1 MKRPFRFKSLT
12 AVTLLLAGLAL
23 TLWLV
28 GMYLL
33 TALAAELAAD
43 RYLKDNEER
52 AELLAESAR
61 LPQAWEDPDRYQNF
75 WEQAVWETVNTGE
88 FAIGDPIINGNS
100 GFLQRRNSE
109 EVFLAN
115 AVYDARGNCLV
126 GSWEDF
132 FYFTVL
138 TEDQWKAGKEMSS
151 HYARAPFRREK
162 LVEGGLELVKHNLRY
177 DAAAMR
183 FAGTFDGTELTLVR
197 AEYVSEDDF
206 WDAFPED
213 GGPHTVAE
221 VVEGEELTWRLLYE
235 DQEAVPA
242 GAELVTL
249 YADYFDVCCQDQSPA
264 FSYRGTRYDS
274 VADLVE
280 EVGPMLAEG
289 SQNLSRYEGWD
300 LLILSTAYYEEYE
313 GESYLTAH
321 YQGEKGYIGYQTDN
335 VPELQFYVVSAV
347 WCSPWDTAMGEL
359 RNIYLIT
366 FGLAVLLVLCVRAV
380 LNQRLIRPVREVSW
394 GLNRPQERAEPPY
407 GRDWRELAELRQGYY
422 DRMEQIRLTR
432 NELTRLN
439 TALDYAKTA
448 EANRRQ
454 MTSNIA
460 HELKTP
466 LAVIHSYAEGL
477 KEHIAEEKRDKYL
490 DVILSETGRVDAMVL
505 EMLDLS
511 RLEAGK
517 VKLARDTFSLTKVTR
532 SVFDRLERAVEEKEL
547 KLTLELNEECIVNAD
562 ESRMAQVVENFA
574 SNAVKYTPEGGS
586 IWVQVWTGR
595 DGTWFTIENTCT
607 PLPQEE
613 LDHVWDTF
621 FRGDQARSGG
631 GTGLGLAIAKNIVE
645 LHGGKCFARNTSSG
659 VVFSFW
665 I

>member
-1 MKRPFRFKSLT
+1 MKKPFRIKSLT
-12 AVTLLLAGLAL
+12 AVTLLLTGLAL
-23 TLWLV
+23 SLWLV

-33 TALAAELAAD
+33 TAVTAELAAD
-43 RYLKDNEER
+43 RYLENNEDR
-52 AELLAESAR
+52 AELLAQSAR
-61 LPQAWEDPDRYQNF
+61 LSQAWENPDRYQNF
-75 WEQAVWETVNTGE
+75 WERAVWETVATGE
-88 FAIGDPIINGNS
+88 FSWGTPIAGGNS
-100 GFLQRRNSE
+100 GFLQRRYSD
-109 EVFLAN
+109 EVFVAN
-115 AVYDARGNCLV
+115 AVYDAQGNCLA

-138 TEDQWKAGKEMSS
+138 TEDQWKAGEETSS

-162 LVEGGLELVKHNLRY
+162 LVEGGLELVKHNLRF

-183 FAGTFDGTELTLVR
+183 FTGTFDGTEMTLVR
-197 AEYVSEDDF
+197 AEYIAQEDLWDVLPQNGSYTVSN
-206 WDAFPED
+206 
-213 GGPHTVAE
+213 
-221 VVEGEELTWRLLYE
+221 VVEEAGLTWRPLYE
-235 DQEAVPA
+235 DPEAVTA
-242 GAELVTL
+242 GGELVTL
-249 YADYFDVCCQDQSPA
+249 YADYVDVCCQDQSPS

-280 EVGPMLAEG
+280 QVGPTLAEG
-289 SQNLSRYEGWD
+289 SQNLSRYEGPD

-313 GESYLTAH
+313 GEGYLTAH
-321 YQGEKGYIGYQTDN
+321 YQGEKGYIGYQTED
-335 VPELQFYVVSAV
+335 VPELQFYVVSAA
-347 WCSPWDTAMGEL
+347 WCSPWETAMGEL
-359 RNIYLIT
+359 RNIYLLT
-366 FGLAVLLVLCVRAV
+366 FGLTALLVLCVRAF
-380 LNQRLIRPVREVSW
+380 LNRRLIRPVQEVSW
-394 GLNRPQERAEPPY
+394 GLNHPQTRAEPPY
-407 GRDWRELAELRQGYY
+407 GRGWREPVELRQGYY

-490 DVILSETGRVDAMVL
+490 DVILAETGRVDAMVL

-517 VKLARDTFSLTKVTR
+517 VKLARDTFSLTELTR
-532 SVFDRLERAVEEKEL
+532 SVFDRLERAVEEKKL
-547 KLTLELNEECIVNAD
+547 KLTLDLKEECTVNAD

-586 IWVQVWTGR
+586 IWVQVWKGR
-595 DGTWFTIENTCT
+595 EGTWFSIENTCT
-607 PLPQEE
+607 PLSREE

-621 FRGDQARSGG
+621 YRGDQARSGG

-645 LHGGKCFARNTSSG
+645 LHGGKCSARNTSSG

-665 I
+665 L

>member
-1 MKRPFRFKSLT
+1 MKKPFRIKSLT

-23 TLWLV
+23 ILWLV

-33 TALAAELAAD
+33 TALTAELAAD
-43 RYLKDNEER
+43 RYLEDSEDR
-52 AELLAESAR
+52 AELLARNAR
-61 LPQAWEDPDRYQNF
+61 LSQDWEDPDRDQNF
-75 WEQAVWETVNTGE
+75 WERAVWEAVNTGE
-88 FAIGDPIINGNS
+88 FAIGDPIISGSS
-100 GFLQRRNSE
+100 GFLQRQNRE
-109 EVFLAN
+109 EVFWAN
-115 AVYDARGNCLV
+115 AVYDAQGNYLA

-138 TEDQWKAGKEMSS
+138 TEDQWKAGEELSRYS
-151 HYARAPFRREK
+151 ARAPFRRDK
-162 LVEGGLELVKHNLRY
+162 LVEGGLELVKYGFHF

-183 FAGTFDGTELTLVR
+183 FTGTFDGTEMTLTRV
-197 AEYVSEDDF
+197 EYISRDELWDVLPRNSSYTVSN
-206 WDAFPED
+206 
-213 GGPHTVAE
+213 
-221 VVEGEELTWRLLYE
+221 VVEEAGLTWHLLYE
-235 DQEAVPA
+235 DPEAVPA

-249 YADYFDVCCQDQSPA
+249 YTDNFDVCCQDRTPS

-274 VADLVE
+274 VAGLVV
-280 EVGPMLAEG
+280 EVGPTLAEG
-289 SQNLSRYEGWD
+289 TQNLSRYEGGD
-300 LLILSTAYYEEYE
+300 LLIFSTAYYMEYE
-313 GESYLTAH
+313 GEGYLTDYH
-321 YQGEKGYIGYQTDN
+321 YGDESYIGYQTGD

-366 FGLAVLLVLCVRAV
+366 FGLTVLLVLCVRAI
-380 LNQRLIRPVREVSW
+380 LNRRLIRPVREVSW
-394 GLNRPQERAEPPY
+394 GLNHPQTRAEPPY
-407 GRDWRELAELRQGYY
+407 GRGWREPVELCQGYY

-432 NELTRLN
+432 NELTRLK

-466 LAVIHSYAEGL
+466 LAVIHSYVEGL

-490 DVILSETGRVDAMVL
+490 DVILAETGRVDAMVL

-517 VKLARDTFSLTKVTR
+517 VKLARDTFSLTKLTR
-532 SVFDRLERAVEEKEL
+532 SIFDRLERAAEEKEL
-547 KLTLELNEECIVNAD
+547 KLTLDLKEECIVNAD
-562 ESRMAQVVENFA
+562 ESRMAQVVENLA

-586 IWVQVWTGR
+586 IWVQMWNSQGA
-595 DGTWFTIENTCT
+595 TWFTIENTCT
-607 PLPQEE
+607 PLSQEE

-631 GTGLGLAIAKNIVE
+631 GTGLGLAIVKNIVE
-645 LHGGKCFARNTSSG
+645 LHGGKCFARSTSSG

>member
-1 MKRPFRFKSLT
+1 MKKPFRIKSLT

-23 TLWLV
+23 ILWLV

-33 TALAAELAAD
+33 TALTAELAAD
-43 RYLKDNEER
+43 RYLEDSEDR
-52 AELLAESAR
+52 AVLLAGNAR
-61 LPQAWEDPDRYQNF
+61 LSQAWKDPDRDQNF
-75 WEQAVWETVNTGE
+75 WERAVWETVAIGE
-88 FAIGDPIINGNS
+88 FALGDPIISGNS
-100 GFLQRRNSE
+100 GFLQRRNNE
-109 EVFLAN
+109 EIFWAN
-115 AVYDARGNCLV
+115 AVYDAQGNCLA

-138 TEDQWKAGKEMSS
+138 TEDQWKAGEELSRYS
-151 HYARAPFRREK
+151 ARAPFRRDK
-162 LVEGGLELVKHNLRY
+162 LVEGGLELVKYGFHF

-183 FAGTFDGTELTLVR
+183 FTGTFAGT
-197 AEYVSEDDF
+197 
-206 WDAFPED
+206 
-213 GGPHTVAE
+213 
-221 VVEGEELTWRLLYE
+221 
-235 DQEAVPA
+235 
-242 GAELVTL
+242 ELVTL
-249 YADYFDVCCQDQSPA
+249 YTDNFDVCCQDRSPS
-264 FSYRGTRYDS
+264 FSYRGNRYDS
-274 VADLVE
+274 VAGLVE
-280 EVGPMLAEG
+280 EVGPTLAES
-289 SQNLSRYEGWD
+289 SQNLSRYEGGD
-300 LLILSTAYYEEYE
+300 LLIVSTAYYEKHESENYLVDYHYE
-313 GESYLTAH
+313 ADVYAGDQL
-321 YQGEKGYIGYQTDN
+321 
-335 VPELQFYVVSAV
+335 ELQFYVVSAV

-366 FGLAVLLVLCVRAV
+366 FGLAVLLVLCVRAI
-380 LNQRLIRPVREVSW
+380 LNRQLIRPLREVSR
-394 GLNRPQERAEPPY
+394 GLNHPEELVDAPRAGAGWLEPT
-407 GRDWRELAELRQGYY
+407 ELCRGFN

-432 NELTRLN
+432 NELTRLK

-490 DVILSETGRVDAMVL
+490 DVILAETGRVDAMVL

-517 VKLARDTFSLTKVTR
+517 VKLARDTFSLTKLTQ
-532 SVFDRLERAVEEKEL
+532 SIFDRLERAAEEKNL
-547 KLTLELNEECIVNAD
+547 KLTLDLKEECIVNAD
-562 ESRMAQVVENFA
+562 ESRMAQVVENLA

-586 IWVQVWTGR
+586 IWVQMWTSQGA
-595 DGTWFTIENTCT
+595 TWFTIENTCT
-607 PLPQEE
+607 PLSQEE

-621 FRGDQARSGG
+621 FRGDQARFGG
-631 GTGLGLAIAKNIVE
+631 GTGLGLAIVKNIVE
-645 LHGGKCFARNTSSG
+645 LHGGKCFARSTSSG